1 MYGGTFLLFFIN
13 WLNSL
18 HLTHHV
24 SHTTLCSSH
33 WWHHNCLN
41 KVLTKP
47 PFGLQ
52 GCPKCGLRIWHH
64 EWERDIKRL
73 ERRWAAKQARDRE
86 LNEVADSFG
95 GLGEEFIVR
104 RKKKIAM
111 MKVTVVRKRIQMM
124 WMQKQA
130 QHYLKNG
137 KSLFSF

>member
-104 RKKKIAM
+104 RKKKNSDDEGDSSEEEDPDDVDA
-111 MKVTVVRKRIQMM
+111 KASAT
-124 WMQKQA
+124 
-130 QHYLKNG
+130 
-137 KSLFSF
+137 LFEKW